1 MAVLDGQVALIT
13 GAASG
18 IGRACALHLA
28 AHGAKTV
35 VADRDAAGLEAT
47 RASIVAAGGDA
58 RAVAVEM
65 GDSRSVD
72 AMVEQTL
79 AAYGQLD
86 VLVHCAAILRVAPVI
101 EMTDEEWHAVISV
114 NLDGTFYASRAAA
127 RAMATRRTGKIIL
140 MTSDRGLYGHPTR
153 SSYATSKGGIIAF
166 LKSLAREVGPLGI
179 TVNGLNPGQTDTPM
193 MRSSTPQERID
204 ARAKSDPLGRIGRPE
219 DAAEMVLFLA
229 TNGGDI
235 MTGQVLAVRM
245 VGG

>member
-1 MAVLDGQVALIT
+1 MVLDGKVALVT

-18 IGRACALHLA
+18 IGRACAVHLG
-28 AHGAKTV
+28 AHGAKV
-35 VADRDAAGLEAT
+35 ALADRNAAGLEAT
-47 RASIVAAGGDA
+47 REAIVRNGGEA
-58 RAVAVEM
+58 CAISVEIA
-65 GDSRSVD
+65 DSRSVD
-72 AMVEQTL
+72 QMVEQTL
-79 AAYGQLD
+79 ATYGQLD
-86 VLVHCAAILRVAPVI
+86 VLVHCAAILRVVPVI
-101 EMTDEEWHAVISV
+101 DMTDEQWHEVIAV
-114 NLDGTFYASRAAA
+114 NLDGTFYASRAAV
-127 RAMATRRTGKIIL
+127 RAMAKRGTGKIIL

-204 ARAKSDPLGRIGRPE
+204 ARAQSDPLGRIGRPE

-229 TNGGDI
+229 TNGGEI

>member
-1 MAVLDGQVALIT
+1 MAVLDAKVALVT

-18 IGRACALHLA
+18 IGRACAVHLA
-28 AHGAKTV
+28 ANGAKTAL
-35 VADRDAAGLEAT
+35 ADRDAAGLEAV
-47 RASIVAAGGDA
+47 RAQIAAAGGTA
-58 RAVAVEM
+58 STVAVEI

-72 AMVEQTL
+72 AMVDQTL

-86 VLVHCAAILRVAPVI
+86 VLVHCAAILRSVPVI
-101 EMTDEEWHAVISV
+101 EMSDEQWHDVISV

-127 RAMATRRTGKIIL
+127 RAMAKRRTGKIIL
-140 MTSDRGLYGHPTR
+140 MTSDRGLYGHPMR

-193 MRSSTPQERID
+193 MRSSTSQERID
-204 ARAKSDPLGRIGRPE
+204 ARAQSDPLGRIGTPR

-235 MTGQVLAVRM
+235 MTGQVVQVRM
-245 VGG
+245 VG